1 MIKDKVVLITGVSSG
16 IGRETAL
23 MLAERGARVFGSVRH
38 PRPGQNIAGVELI
51 QMDVTDDAGVI
62 GAVEFVLKKAGGI
75 QVLVNNA
82 GYALAGAVEE
92 TSVKEAREQF
102 ETNFFGV
109 LRLTQAV
116 LPIMRRQGYGRIV
129 NISSMAGLLPIP
141 FRGIYSASKHALEG
155 YTETLDHEV
164 RQFGIRAMLIEPA
177 FTKTSIETNGKTV
190 QAPLSA
196 YTEQERRVNEA
207 IQEKVVQGDQPRAV
221 AEAVCA
227 AVEASHPHLRYP
239 VGGGVALSRLRRFVP
254 ARMFDRQFRKQFQL
268 DKAA

>member
-1 MIKDKVVLITGVSSG
+1 MIKEQIALITGVSSG

-23 MLAERGARVFGSVRH
+23 MLAGRGARVFGTVRQH
-38 PRPGQNIAGVELI
+38 RPDLAVNRVELI
-51 QMDVTDDAGVI
+51 QMDVTDEASVSR
-62 GAVEFVLKKAGGI
+62 AVESILEKAGGI

-109 LRLTQAV
+109 LRLTLAV

-164 RQFGIRAMLIEPA
+164 RQFGIRAVLIEPA

-190 QAPLSA
+190 QAPVSA
-196 YTEQERRVNEA
+196 YAKQEQRVNEA
-207 IQEKVVQGDQPRAV
+207 IQEKVARGDQPSAV
-221 AEAVCA
+221 AEAVCMA
-227 AVEASHPHLRYP
+227 LEDARPRLRYP

-254 ARMFDRQFRKQFQL
+254 ARMFDHQFRKQFQL